1 MERKYATMDITYD
14 IQKDE
19 FDIKGDLNPNGQAE
33 VLDSFIRS
41 QIGAGEDPN
50 PAIERDQ
57 YHIKLQ
63 WFPDID
69 EIRSEYDTGNKGLR
83 DGILMELL
91 RRTK

>member
-1 MERKYATMDITYD
+1 MERKYATMEITYD
-14 IQKDE
+14 VEKDK
-19 FDIKGDLNPNGQAE
+19 FDVKGDLNPDGQTE
-33 VLDSFIRS
+33 VLESFLRL
-41 QIGAGEDPN
+41 QIGEGKDPN
-50 PAIERDQ
+50 PMVEREQ

-83 DGILMELL
+83 DGLLMELF